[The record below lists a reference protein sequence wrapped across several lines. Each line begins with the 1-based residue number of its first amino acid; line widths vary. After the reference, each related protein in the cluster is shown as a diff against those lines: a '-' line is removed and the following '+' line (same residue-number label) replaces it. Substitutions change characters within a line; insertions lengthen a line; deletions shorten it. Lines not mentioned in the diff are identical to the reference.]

1 MKSKS
6 IAALRE
12 ECAVLLQKCVRLK
25 AADSNGYC
33 VCWTCGKIEH
43 WKEMQGGH
51 FIERGK
57 TATKLMEENVHPQCR
72 SCNLYGMKK
81 ASVVLAYRSAM
92 VDFYGEAFVSELEM
106 KASEVTKHSR
116 QYLED
121 YKADIKTKIKELECE
136 LKA

>member
-1 MKSKS
+1 VKSKS

-12 ECAVLLQKCVRLK
+12 ECAVLLQKYVRLK

-33 VCWTCGKIEH
+33 ACWTCGKSDH

-72 SCNLYGMKK
+72 SCNMYGMKK

-116 QYLED
+116 QYLEE

>member
-12 ECAVLLQKCVRLK
+12 ECAVLLQKYVRLK

-33 VCWTCGKIEH
+33 SCWTCGKAEH

-57 TATKLMEENVHPQCR
+57 TATKLLEENVHPQCR
-72 SCNLYGMKK
+72 SCNMYGMKK
-81 ASVVLAYRSAM
+81 ASVVLAYRAAM
-92 VDFYGEAFVSELEM
+92 VDFYGEDFVREM
-106 KASEVTKHSR
+106 EIKAGEVAKHSR
-116 QYLED
+116 QYLEE
-121 YKADIKTKIKELECE
+121 YKADIKTKIKELE
-136 LKA
+136 

>member
-12 ECAVLLQKCVRLK
+12 ECAVLLQKYVRLK
-25 AADSNGYC
+25 AANSNGYC
-33 VCWTCGKIEH
+33 VCWTCGKSEH

-57 TATKLMEENVHPQCR
+57 TATKLMEENVHCQCR

-116 QYLED
+116 QYLEE

-136 LKA
+136 LRA